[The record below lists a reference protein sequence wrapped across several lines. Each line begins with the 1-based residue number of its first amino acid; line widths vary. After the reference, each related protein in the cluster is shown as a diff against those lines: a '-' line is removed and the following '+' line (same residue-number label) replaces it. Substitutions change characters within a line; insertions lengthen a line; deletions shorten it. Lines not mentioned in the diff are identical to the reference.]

1 MTQTACKPP
10 LVLIADDDE
19 LGRMFLVET
28 LEAAGFSTACAVD
41 GVAALQ
47 AIAAEPFALVL
58 LDVEMPGLDGYEVC
72 RRLRSN
78 PAMKYLPVVMITGN
92 DDATSI
98 ERAFNAGATDFIAK
112 PLNFSLLPH
121 RVRYVLRNAEA
132 DARLR
137 HAAYHDALTGLP
149 NSHALI
155 DMVSLAIKSTD
166 SGDGTAG
173 VALLH
178 LDVHGCGRIRSTF
191 GPDEGD
197 QALRALAV
205 RLQTQLAT
213 VDRASIAR
221 IDGDRFIVILSGDS
235 IRQKA
240 IDLAEGL
247 QRALDNPVACAD
259 HQFFLNVAVG
269 IALSPEY
276 GQDPKALITFAAAAK
291 HHAISTAAATV
302 VYSNDIGDR
311 ARERL
316 SLEESLRHSVR
327 TEELALYFQ
336 PKIRVADGSLVGVEA
351 LLRWHDHAL
360 GDVSPDRFIGLAEES
375 GLILQIGRWVAQSA
389 CRTLAHWRER
399 GLATSIAINVS
410 ARQFVHDNPAEF
422 IRAAALASDVDP
434 AWIMVEITESALI
447 QDFAAVQQGLLDL
460 RELGCKVA
468 IDDFGTGYSSLAY
481 LKGLPVDQLK
491 IDKAFIHNV
500 HSNPVDAAICMAI
513 LSMARHVGLGVTA
526 EGVETSAQLDWLRLH
541 GCAEAQGFLI
551 ARPMAAPD
559 VLARYAAARR
569 DMLTGS

>member
-1 MTQTACKPP
+1 MSETAGAAP

-28 LEAAGFSTACAVD
+28 LEAAGFATACAVD

-47 AIAAEPFALVL
+47 AIEAAAFSLVL

-78 PAMKYLPVVMITGN
+78 PALKYLPVVMITGN

-98 ERAFNAGATDFIAK
+98 EHAFNAGATDFIAK
-112 PLNFSLLPH
+112 PLNWNLLPH

-137 HAAYHDALTGLP
+137 HAAFHDALTGLP

-155 DMVSLAIKSTD
+155 DMVSSAIKFTD
-166 SGDGTAG
+166 SSDGRQG

-197 QALRALAV
+197 QALRALAI
-205 RLQTQLAT
+205 RLQALVAT
-213 VDRASIAR
+213 IDRAFIAR
-221 IDGDRFIVILSGDS
+221 IDGDRFVVCLSGES

-240 IDLAEGL
+240 IDLAEAL
-247 QRALDNPVACAD
+247 QRALDTPVACAD
-259 HQFFLNVAVG
+259 HQFFLNLAVG

-276 GQDPKALITFAAAAK
+276 GRDPKALITFAAAAK
-291 HHAISTAAATV
+291 HHALSTAATTV
-302 VYSNDIGDR
+302 LYSNDIGDR

-316 SLEESLRHSVR
+316 SLEESLRQSVR

-336 PKIRVADGSLVGVEA
+336 PKIRVADGSMVGVEA
-351 LLRWHDHAL
+351 LLRWHDRDL

-375 GLILQIGRWVAQSA
+375 GLILQIGRWVAQAA
-389 CRTLAHWRER
+389 CRTLANWRAQ

-422 IRAAALASDVDP
+422 IRAAALACNVEP
-434 AWIMVEITESALI
+434 ASIVVEITESALI
-447 QDFAAVQQGLLDL
+447 QDFAAVRQGLLAL
-460 RELGCKVA
+460 RDLGCKVA

-491 IDKAFIHNV
+491 IDKAFIRNV
-500 HSNPVDAAICMAI
+500 HCNPVDAAICMAI
-513 LSMARHVGLGVTA
+513 LSMARHVGLDVTA
-526 EGVETSAQLDWLRLH
+526 EGVETTAQLDWLRQH
-541 GCAEAQGFLI
+541 GCGEAQGFLI
-551 ARPMAAPD
+551 ARPMAAGD
-559 VLARYAAARR
+559 VLARYGPVRQDQR
-569 DMLTGS
+569 TGS

>member
-1 MTQTACKPP
+1 MTKTHAAPS
-10 LVLIADDDE
+10 VLIADDDE
-19 LGRMFLVET
+19 LGRIFLVET
-28 LEAAGFSTACAVD
+28 LEAAGFSTVCAVD
-41 GVAALQ
+41 GSTALQ
-47 AIAAEPFALVL
+47 AIATEAFALVL
-58 LDVEMPGLDGYEVC
+58 LDVEMPGMDGYEVC
-72 RRLRSN
+72 RRLRSD
-78 PAMKYLPVVMITGN
+78 PALKYLPIVMITGN

-112 PLNFSLLPH
+112 PLNWNLLPH

-149 NSHALI
+149 NSQALI
-155 DMVSLAIKSTD
+155 DMVALAINSTD
-166 SGDGTAG
+166 PADGGRG

-178 LDVHGCGRIRSTF
+178 LDVHGCARIRSTF

-197 QALRALAV
+197 QALRALAM
-205 RLQTQLAT
+205 RLQRHVAAIN
-213 VDRASIAR
+213 RASIAR
-221 IDGDRFIVILSGDS
+221 IDGDRFVVCIAGESVL
-235 IRQKA
+235 QQA

-247 QRALDNPVACAD
+247 QRALDSPVACAD
-259 HQFFLNVAVG
+259 HQFFLTLAVG
-269 IALSPEY
+269 IALSPEH
-276 GQDPKALITFAAAAK
+276 GRDPKGLLTFAAAAK
-291 HHAISTAAATV
+291 HHALSTAAATV

-316 SLEESLRHSVR
+316 SLEESLRQSVR
-327 TEELALYFQ
+327 TEELTLYFQ

-351 LLRWHDHAL
+351 LLRWHNQDL

-375 GLILQIGRWVAQSA
+375 GLILQIGRWVAQAA

-410 ARQFVHDNPAEF
+410 ARQFVHDNPADF
-422 IRAAALASDVDP
+422 IRAAALAANVEP
-434 AWIMVEITESALI
+434 ASIMVEITESALI
-447 QDFAAVQQGLLDL
+447 QDLAAVRQGLLAL

-526 EGVETSAQLDWLRLH
+526 EGVETTAQLDWLRQH
-541 GCAEAQGFLI
+541 GCGEAQGFLI
-551 ARPMAAPD
+551 ARPMAASD
-559 VLARYAAARR
+559 VLSRYGVARQ
-569 DMLTGS
+569 DQLTGS